1 MNIFIT
7 LLSGFLC
14 LHPPIDAPKHE
25 YHVSFAEIEYNT
37 KSKAFEVILRVFID
51 DFEKALG
58 STSGKTEVLDE
69 SNKHHAL
76 IMKYLSQHFYI
87 LNRRG
92 KKKKMTLIGKEFK
105 VDAMWLYIEIPYRES
120 LRKAKFNN
128 SILMEHFDDQVN
140 IVNLKYRGKKES
152 FIFRKNN
159 TNGAITIGK

>member
-1 MNIFIT
+1 MNLFIT
-7 LLSGFLC
+7 LLSSFLC
-14 LHPPIDAPKHE
+14 IYPPTNAPKHDF
-25 YHVSFAEIEYNT
+25 HTSIAEIEYNT
-37 KSKAFEVILRVFID
+37 KSRAFEVSLRVFID

-58 STSGKTEVLDE
+58 SISGKKELLDK

-76 IMKYLSQHFYI
+76 IMQYLNQHFYI

-159 TNGAITIGK
+159 TNEPITIGK